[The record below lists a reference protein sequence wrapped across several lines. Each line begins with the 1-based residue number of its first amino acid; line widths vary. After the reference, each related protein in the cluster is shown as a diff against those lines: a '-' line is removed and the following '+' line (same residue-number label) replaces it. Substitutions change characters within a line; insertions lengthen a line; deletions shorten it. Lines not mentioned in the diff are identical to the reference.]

1 MTTRSTFAILA
12 AALASTAGAQQHM
25 PPSGGA
31 APFDA
36 RKPLPLTAVMAEHQK
51 RNMREHLAVVQEIV
65 AALAADDLA
74 AAGSAARKIGYS
86 ESMAQM
92 CRHMGGGAPG
102 FTEMALLF
110 HRTADAIT
118 AAAGRGDKPG
128 ATRALGETLGTCV
141 GCHAAWRQQ
150 VVTPGEWQRLSSG
163 VEQRPT
169 Q

>member
-1 MTTRSTFAILA
+1 
-12 AALASTAGAQQHM
+12 
-25 PPSGGA
+25 
-31 APFDA
+31 
-36 RKPLPLTAVMAEHQK
+36 
-51 RNMREHLAVVQEIV
+51 MREHLAVVQEIV

-74 AAGSAARKIGYS
+74 AAATAARRIGQS

-102 FTEMALLF
+102 FTEMALRF
-110 HRTADAIT
+110 HRTADTIT

-128 ATRALGETLGTCV
+128 VTRALGETLGTCV

-150 VVTPGEWQRLSSG
+150 IVTPDEWQRLSSG
-163 VEQRPT
+163 VEQPPT